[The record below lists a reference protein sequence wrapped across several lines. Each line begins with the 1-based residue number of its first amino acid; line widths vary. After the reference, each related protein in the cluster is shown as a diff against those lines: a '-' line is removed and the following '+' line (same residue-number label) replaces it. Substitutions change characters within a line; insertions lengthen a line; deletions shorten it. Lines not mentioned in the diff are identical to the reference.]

1 MNPVV
6 NWESVNTFLAQR
18 LRQETARHAYA
29 TMDVAPIFQG
39 RVQMLLELQNL
50 EHAVAT
56 IAAATEPVHG

>member
-1 MNPVV
+1 MSVI
-6 NWESVNTFLAQR
+6 NWDSVNMFLAQR

-29 TMDVAPIFQG
+29 TMDVAPVFQG

-56 IAAATEPVHG
+56 LAAATELPHA